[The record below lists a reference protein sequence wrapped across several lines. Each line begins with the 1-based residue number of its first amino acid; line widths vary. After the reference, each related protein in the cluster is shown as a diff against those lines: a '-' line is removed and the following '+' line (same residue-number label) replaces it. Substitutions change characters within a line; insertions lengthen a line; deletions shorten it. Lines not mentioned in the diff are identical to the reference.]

1 MIRPTRLLCAV
12 LATFLCLCGT
22 TWAEE
27 KAVEVANPTV
37 VMTTSQGTIEIE
49 LWPDRAPISVEN
61 FLGYVDK
68 GFYDGT
74 IFHRVIKGFM
84 IQGGGFDKDM
94 MKKGPLD
101 APIKNE
107 ADHGLSNETG
117 TIAMARTSVVDSATA
132 QFFINTV
139 DNKKLDHSGPGSR
152 FGYAVF
158 GKVTSG
164 MDVVKAIEASPT
176 TAKGR
181 MRDVPAETIVIES
194 VKRKP

>member
-12 LATFLCLCGT
+12 LATSLGLFGAA
-22 TWAEE
+22 WADEE
-27 KAVEVANPTV
+27 AAAAGNPTV

-49 LWPDRAPISVEN
+49 LWPDRAPITVKN
-61 FLGYVDK
+61 FLSYVDK

-94 MKKGPLD
+94 KRKQPD

-107 ADHGLSNETG
+107 ADNGLSNETG
-117 TIAMARTSVVDSATA
+117 TIAMARTNVVDSATA

-139 DNKKLDHSGPGSR
+139 DNAKLDHSGPGSR

-176 TAKGR
+176 TVR
-181 MRDVPAETIVIES
+181 SSMRDVPAEPIVIES
-194 VKRKP
+194 VQRKP